1 MEEKEEQPSETDANK
16 RRQNVALPDLRCSY
30 LAEQQEA
37 AHEHKKHKDPNYILT
52 ERFEMR

>member
-16 RRQNVALPDLRCSY
+16 RRQNVALPDLQCSY